1 MSVDLVDVLFMRAQ
15 SRRQDTVTADAVAG
29 GCHKRISDVRRA
41 SSQSD
46 VVEDVDEAGV
56 GLSAHDRQLHRTA
69 HAAAPRRRLMQT
81 CTDSDVRMGFIH
93 VKNTRI

>member
-15 SRRQDTVTADAVAG
+15 SRRQDTVTPDAVAG
-29 GCHKRISDVRRA
+29 TCHERISDVRRA

-56 GLSAHDRQLHRTA
+56 GLSAYDRQLHRTA

-81 CTDSDVRMGFIH
+81 
-93 VKNTRI
+93 